1 MRIVGWL
8 CVLIG
13 TLNLMNVFLGENGF
27 LPMSVFAPVFWVTL
41 IVGYFCFAK
50 LKEKEIEKEKEKEKE
65 VNKAALAYL
74 LQQTAKVRP
83 KTVQVAELH
92 QHKTYWENYKSCNP
106 TIASDIENL
115 LNINFSEL
123 SEIDVKEKIASVER
137 LAKNLKCEISQ
148 IKSTYLAEIE
158 KYPVELIPQI
168 IEMTSRDLVKEVST
182 FHVSQDN
189 TMSAMMITWL
199 KERHEQFGKPDAKNN
214 TVSTESMGI
223 DETAKKIVSSFNTG
237 DTVMFKRETQYMLS
251 LIRHE
256 EDMFSVVKC
265 PYLVAKSLYFMLTE
279 DFLSVDEQTSCVK
292 LTYFCLLN
300 NYLKNS
306 DKKPGDPGYEDLVS
320 GCKLCFVLIFMQSQY
335 LMYSII
341 AGQCLFVNPQ
351 THIRNQML
359 LFGGIVREAKT
370 AHCDFLLE
378 DVIESYFSDC
388 FEEAYCYLPTG
399 GDLLALKESCAPVI
413 EKIEMEVCSNLS
425 DDLDSWILLMNK
437 LCLFPSTDRVESQ
450 YRDYS
455 L

>member
-92 QHKTYWENYKSCNP
+92 QQKTYWENYKSCNP

-115 LNINFSEL
+115 LNVNFSEL

-199 KERHEQFGKPDAKNN
+199 KERHEQFGKPSAKINDAFTEDEMEFVKRLNPYTTDVADLRERLKSLREMSVLFRCSMSELHDFYINDLRKNYDGKYENFHWLLDAFKDMVDKAYEVAPRVGLKPSN
-214 TVSTESMGI
+214 TSYGILCDWLFDFITEERKRFVDIGQVRCDMCGSHDI
-223 DETAKKIVSSFNTG
+223 KLDLFTG
-237 DTVMFKRETQYMLS
+237 YFVCNSCKRE
-251 LIRHE
+251 
-256 EDMFSVVKC
+256 
-265 PYLVAKSLYFMLTE
+265 
-279 DFLSVDEQTSCVK
+279 
-292 LTYFCLLN
+292 
-300 NYLKNS
+300 
-306 DKKPGDPGYEDLVS
+306 
-320 GCKLCFVLIFMQSQY
+320 
-335 LMYSII
+335 
-341 AGQCLFVNPQ
+341 
-351 THIRNQML
+351 
-359 LFGGIVREAKT
+359 FGGI
-370 AHCDFLLE
+370 
-378 DVIESYFSDC
+378 
-388 FEEAYCYLPTG
+388 
-399 GDLLALKESCAPVI
+399 
-413 EKIEMEVCSNLS
+413 
-425 DDLDSWILLMNK
+425 
-437 LCLFPSTDRVESQ
+437 
-450 YRDYS
+450 
-455 L
+455 